1 MIGSRTHG
9 VQEDPVVQPEAA
21 GIGPVRDTQREFL
34 QLFASIAH
42 REPCDM
48 PACHCTEQVLLY
60 CCTHCG
66 VTLCF
71 PTPSTKRLGILALSF
86 ALTLNLFGIL
96 ARTIVQIRSPWQALA
111 ASATSSLFSAPPLR
125 RQRQDIVDMT
135 MCIVGLF

>member
-9 VQEDPVVQPEAA
+9 VQEDQVVQPEAA
-21 GIGPVRDTQREFL
+21 GIGPVRDTHREFL

-71 PTPSTKRLGILALSF
+71 PTPSTQRLGIWDPEGPIGTGVFFCAN
-86 ALTLNLFGIL
+86 AK
-96 ARTIVQIRSPWQALA
+96 
-111 ASATSSLFSAPPLR
+111 PLR
-125 RQRQDIVDMT
+125 YLGTYHRPNPIPLSRT
-135 MCIVGLF
+135 SCFCYK